1 LNIDQVAAE
10 LSESLVSA
18 LQTSRPEQAEAGA
31 YLDRVA
37 VEMESAALTQNPPR
51 SASIEPSAEWS
62 QFYPTGGDWSKDAL
76 CSTIHALGP
85 RCEWFRAD
93 KFYPRPEHEC
103 FSKRVWGALIA
114 GQEDAIFNSGE
125 RYIAMLII
133 IAANTSYPLHAHRIE
148 EAYYVLWGEAQWSH
162 DGDHWTRLAPGS
174 VFHNRSWQS
183 HAIRTGDQP
192 MMAMGLYLPPFGWEG
207 GLR

>member
-1 LNIDQVAAE
+1 LNLDQVAAK
-10 LSESLVSA
+10 LSEALVGA
-18 LQTSRPEQAEAGA
+18 LQASRPEQAEVGA
-31 YLDRVA
+31 YLDRVV
-37 VEMESAALTQNPPR
+37 VEIESARLTQNPPR
-51 SASIEPSAEWS
+51 SAGIEPGIEWS
-62 QFYPTGGDWSKDAL
+62 QFFPPGGDWSKDAL
-76 CSTIHALGP
+76 YGMIHALGP

-93 KFYPRPEHEC
+93 RFYPRPEHEC
-103 FSKRVWGALIA
+103 FSKRIRVAAIT

-148 EAYYVLWGEAQWSH
+148 EAYYILSGDAQWSH
-162 DGDHWTRLAPGS
+162 DGEHWTRLAPGS